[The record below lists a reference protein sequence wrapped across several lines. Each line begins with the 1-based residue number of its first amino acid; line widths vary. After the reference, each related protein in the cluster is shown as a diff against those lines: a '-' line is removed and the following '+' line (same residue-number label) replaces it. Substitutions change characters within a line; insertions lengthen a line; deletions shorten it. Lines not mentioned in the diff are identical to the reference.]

1 MRMALMAIVVAG
13 AATAAHAEGGD
24 VASGHRLAKIWCGT
38 CHQVGAE
45 DPPKPT
51 PSLQQLAFLWPAPM
65 LEKFLRSSHENM
77 PNFMLT
83 AAQIKDISAYVSSLK
98 GQ

>member
-1 MRMALMAIVVAG
+1 LHTALIAIVVAG
-13 AATAAHAEGGD
+13 AVTTAHAEGGD
-24 VASGHRLAKIWCGT
+24 VASGRRLAEIWCGT

-65 LEKFLRSSHENM
+65 LERFLRSSHQNM

-83 AAQIKDISAYVSSLK
+83 AVQIKDISAYVSSLK
-98 GQ
+98 DQ